1 MVWSL
6 RACRRAAAL
15 VGPAPGGYRRLPE
28 TPAVLCT
35 RGSACRWAGHGTSA
49 DGLRPGGLVGV
60 GALPPRGAPTVCATP
75 LAADGRHG
83 VAVQRTRHREVT
95 AVCTGRARGVP
106 CTPRWST
113 ACGTR
118 CARCPGS
125 MPWGAPP
132 APRGGGFWAGLRV
145 RGARDGTGALASHG
159 LSLRAED
166 APLLWGQGAP
176 PPQSGAHTPP
186 RPPPLCAPVM
196 DRPRGDATGRS
207 RPVPRGSA
215 IVPPPPR
222 GPQTGLWDLGPGPG
236 ATSVPEGRRLPWRT
250 IGRESAVLMPARGQ
264 RSVVLSLGRAR
275 APPVWPPLALARIA
289 VAHALPHALLCTPG
303 PRLPGA
309 LPPAR
314 AVQAWPL
321 HADGPDHAAHQRGPI
336 GRRGGGG
343 LPDAGDVFAHRAPL
357 VTLWRGP
364 RRVTLA
370 VPRLGRLLG
379 SRHRAPLR
387 CPWALPRAR
396 HAPMRRCHRRVW
408 PRGPRGVQSGGAPV
422 AAAPVAPGPL
432 APRPVAPGP
441 PPPGAG
447 APAPAPPAHGAP
459 PPPPDRVLALPG
471 HRVRRHR
478 GPRDDRDRPE
488 KRSAAPRHGVPGD
501 APRDR
506 RCPSRAVRLSRD
518 RGPRGDRAHP
528 PGGCGAAGAQGRGT
542 APSAE
547 RREPLPAGRRPPAHA
562 PSGRSP
568 CRVDRACGASE
579 HGALAP
585 RRPRRQQQGGA
596 GDATG
601 RGRGA
606 HATPSP
612 AGPAPALDARAAAGV
627 PGPERCGRPG
637 RSRVRRTAHRG
648 APHAPGWPRR
658 ACGARGQ
665 RAAGLLPR
673 ARDAATPRAP
683 RCAAPRLAA
692 AGAGGAR
699 LPPAADQ
706 TGRGA
711 SGRESAGAHRVVPWR
726 HATCRR
732 ARRPPCAHTHHDDGE
747 RAVRP
752 LA

>member
-35 RGSACRWAGHGTSA
+35 RGRAWRGAGHGTSA
-49 DGLRPGGLVGV
+49 DGVRPGGLVGV
-60 GALPPRGAPTVCATP
+60 GAIPPRGAPTVCATP

-83 VAVQRTRHREVT
+83 VAVQRPLHREVT

-118 CARCPGS
+118 CARWPGS
-125 MPWGAPP
+125 MPWGSPP

-159 LSLRAED
+159 LSRRAED

-222 GPQTGLWDLGPGPG
+222 GPQTGLWDLGQGPG
-236 ATSVPEGRRLPWRT
+236 ATSVPEVRRLPWRT

-275 APPVWPPLALARIA
+275 AQPVWPPLALARSA

-321 HADGPDHAAHQRGPI
+321 HADGPDHAAQQRGPI

-343 LPDAGDVFAHRAPL
+343 LPERGGSLRPSRASRDALAGAAPRDA
-357 VTLWRGP
+357 RGATPGTPARLAP
-364 RRVTLA
+364 RRATALPLA
-370 VPRLGRLLG
+370 SPACAPRADAPVPPPRL
-379 SRHRAPLR
+379 A
-387 CPWALPRAR
+387 A
-396 HAPMRRCHRRVW
+396 
-408 PRGPRGVQSGGAPV
+408 GPAGLQSGGAPV

-447 APAPAPPAHGAP
+447 APAHAPPAHGAP

-471 HRVRRHR
+471 QRVRRNR

-488 KRSAAPRHGVPGD
+488 QRSAAPRHGVPGD

-528 PGGCGAAGAQGRGT
+528 PGGCGAAGAHGRGT

-547 RREPLPAGRRPPAHA
+547 RREPMCAYFKVFSPIPPCRHLHA
-562 PSGRSP
+562 TGAACWSGR
-568 CRVDRACGASE
+568 V
-579 HGALAP
+579 
-585 RRPRRQQQGGA
+585 
-596 GDATG
+596 
-601 RGRGA
+601 
-606 HATPSP
+606 
-612 AGPAPALDARAAAGV
+612 APAL
-627 PGPERCGRPG
+627 
-637 RSRVRRTAHRG
+637 RTAV
-648 APHAPGWPRR
+648 
-658 ACGARGQ
+658 
-665 RAAGLLPR
+665 
-673 ARDAATPRAP
+673 
-683 RCAAPRLAA
+683 
-692 AGAGGAR
+692 
-699 LPPAADQ
+699 
-706 TGRGA
+706 
-711 SGRESAGAHRVVPWR
+711 S
-726 HATCRR
+726 
-732 ARRPPCAHTHHDDGE
+732 
-747 RAVRP
+747 
-752 LA
+752 